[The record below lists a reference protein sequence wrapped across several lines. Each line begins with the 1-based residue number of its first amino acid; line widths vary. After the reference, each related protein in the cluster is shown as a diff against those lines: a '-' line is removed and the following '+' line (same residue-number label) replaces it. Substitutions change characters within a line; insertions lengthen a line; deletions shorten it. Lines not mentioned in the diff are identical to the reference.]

1 MKKRTFLYVVCFFLL
16 VIMHLAK
23 TFANSTSSFSLDNI
37 PPFEDVPYVIINDN
51 VPEFKEE
58 DFHTESFAFYSEL
71 DSLGRCGEA
80 FSNIGINLIPTEERG
95 SISSVKPTGWHTI
108 KYDFIEGKYLYNRCH
123 LIGYQLTG
131 ENANKK
137 NLMTCTRSM
146 NVDGM
151 LPFENMV
158 ADYIKETNNHV
169 LYRVRPIYEGDNL
182 LASGVTM
189 EARSV
194 EDNGEGIEFY
204 VFIYNAQKGVT
215 IDYKTGDATENK

>member
-1 MKKRTFLYVVCFFLL
+1 MKKKNLIFLFVLLLFITFMTHTY
-16 VIMHLAK
+16 
-23 TFANSTSSFSLDNI
+23 ANPKEPSFSLEDI
-37 PPFEDVPYVIINDN
+37 PPFDGVPYVIIHDN
-51 VPEFKEE
+51 MPEFKEE
-58 DFHTESFAFYSEL
+58 DFNTDSFEFYSEL

-80 FSNIGINLIPTEERG
+80 FSNIGIDLMPTKERG
-95 SISSVKPTGWHTI
+95 SISGVKPTGWHTV

-146 NVDGM
+146 NVKGM

-169 LYRVRPIYEGDNL
+169 LYRVRPIYEDDHL
-182 LASGVTM
+182 LANGVTI
-189 EARSV
+189 EAKSV
-194 EDNGEGIEFY
+194 EDHGEGISFY
-204 VFIYNAQKGVT
+204 VFIYNAEKGVT
-215 IDYKTGDATENK
+215 IDYKTGDSKVK